1 LDLEFG
7 SEVGWSE
14 LLLGMSMFTLMLGM
28 GLTLQ
33 GDDFRRIATS
43 PRATLVG
50 TVLQLLVMPIVGI
63 AIARFFGLSPVLSSG
78 IVVLAACPG
87 GMFSNMMVHLAKGN
101 TALSVT
107 LTATATLVTLFTLPL
122 WVQFSLSLFAVDGT
136 APLDMPVIDTALRLG
151 MLTVLPIAIGMG
163 SRIRWPELAG
173 REQRLTWIGVIGIV
187 VAVTMQGVERP
198 ALPIDEMLTSIP
210 PALAF
215 AVAAMVIGV
224 AIPLLVRI
232 PPRETITIAVEMVVK
247 NTLLGMVLVGQT
259 LEFEA
264 ILPILAFGIFQ
275 TPGGLLLL
283 VGWRTLEKRG
293 VLTPA
298 AD

>member
-1 LDLEFG
+1 MEFG

-107 LTATATLVTLFTLPL
+107 LTATATLVTLLTLPL

-232 PPRETITIAVEMVVK
+232 PPRVTITIAVEMVVK

>member
-1 LDLEFG
+1 MEFG

-187 VAVTMQGVERP
+187 VAVTMQAVERP
-198 ALPIDEMLTSIP
+198 ALPIDEMLASIP

-275 TPGGLLLL
+275 IPGGLLLL

>member
-1 LDLEFG
+1 MEFG

-232 PPRETITIAVEMVVK
+232 PPREAITIAVELVVK

>member
-1 LDLEFG
+1 MEFG